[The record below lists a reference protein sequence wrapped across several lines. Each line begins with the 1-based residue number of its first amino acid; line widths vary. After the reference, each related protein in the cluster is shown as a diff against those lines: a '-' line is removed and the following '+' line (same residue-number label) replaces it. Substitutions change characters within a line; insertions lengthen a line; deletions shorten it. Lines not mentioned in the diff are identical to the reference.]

1 MIILNNNIISADEKT
16 FHKEV
21 LESDKLVLVDFWAA
35 WCGPCRMV
43 SPIIEQIASE
53 YQDKLKVVKVNVDEN
68 TELASQYDIMS
79 IPTVYLFKD
88 GKKVDVMIGVRPKQ
102 VFENIIKKY
111 I

>member
-1 MIILNNNIISADEKT
+1 MNNNIISADEKT